1 MTMKISK
8 IMSAPAITVTEN
20 ESLET
25 AARKM
30 LDSGIGGLPVV
41 DANGDL
47 VGIVTE
53 SSFTARNKGVPF
65 STFRAPQLLGRW
77 ISGEGVDKIYQE
89 ARETPVS
96 DVMTGPVVTVSE
108 DETVT
113 RAVELML
120 KHDVNRLPVV
130 RDGRPVGIVAR
141 HDLLRMMMSDLD
153 DQR

>member
-41 DANGDL
+41 DANGKL

-89 ARETPVS
+89 ARATPVA
-96 DVMTGPVVTVSE
+96 DVMAGPVVTVSE
-108 DETVT
+108 NDTVT

-141 HDLLRMMMSDLD
+141 HDLLRMMMADLD

>member
-8 IMSAPAITVTEN
+8 IMSAPVITVTEN

-108 DETVT
+108 YETVT

>member
-1 MTMKISK
+1 MTIKLRS
-8 IMSAPAITVTEN
+8 IMSSPPITVTEAD
-20 ESLET
+20 SLES

-30 LDSGIGGLPVV
+30 LDAGIGCLPVV
-41 DANGDL
+41 GADGKI

-77 ISGEGVDKIYQE
+77 ISGDGVEKIYEE
-89 ARETPVS
+89 ARSTPVS
-96 DVMTGPVVTVSE
+96 EIMSKPVVTVNE
-108 DETVT
+108 DDGVT

-130 RDGRPVGIVAR
+130 RDGKPVGIVAR
-141 HDLLRMMMSDLD
+141 HDLLRMMLSDLD
-153 DQR
+153 AQE

>member
-1 MTMKISK
+1 MTIKLRS
-8 IMSAPAITVTEN
+8 IMSSPPITVTEAD
-20 ESLET
+20 SLEA

-30 LDSGIGGLPVV
+30 LDAGIGCLPVV
-41 DANGDL
+41 GADGKI

-77 ISGEGVDKIYQE
+77 ISGDGVEKIYEE
-89 ARETPVS
+89 ARSTPVS
-96 DVMTGPVVTVSE
+96 EIMSKPVITVNE
-108 DETVT
+108 DDGVT

-130 RDGRPVGIVAR
+130 RDGEPVGIVAR
-141 HDLLRMMMSDLD
+141 HDLLRMMLSDLD
-153 DQR
+153 AQE

>member
-41 DANGDL
+41 DANGKL

-65 STFRAPQLLGRW
+65 STFRAPPLLGRR

-89 ARETPVS
+89 ARETPVA
-96 DVMTGPVVTVSE
+96 DVMAAPVVTVSE
-108 DETVT
+108 NDTVT

-141 HDLLRMMMSDLD
+141 HDLLRMMMADLD

>member
-41 DANGDL
+41 DANGKL

-53 SSFTARNKGVPF
+53 SSFTARSKGVPF
-65 STFRAPQLLGRW
+65 STFRAPHLLGRW

-89 ARETPVS
+89 ARETPVA
-96 DVMTGPVVTVSE
+96 DVMAGPVVTVSE
-108 DETVT
+108 NDTVT

-141 HDLLRMMMSDLD
+141 HDLLRMMMADLD

>member
-1 MTMKISK
+1 MKISK
-8 IMSAPAITVTEN
+8 IMSAPAITVTEH

-41 DANGDL
+41 NAEGKL

-89 ARETPVS
+89 ARETPVA
-96 DVMTGPVVTVSE
+96 DVMAGPVVTVSE
-108 DETVT
+108 DDTVT

-130 RDGRPVGIVAR
+130 RDGKPVGIVAR
-141 HDLLRMMMSDLD
+141 HDLLRMMLSDHD

>member
-8 IMSAPAITVTEN
+8 IMSAPAITGTEN

-41 DANGDL
+41 NAEGKL

-89 ARETPVS
+89 ARETPVA
-96 DVMTGPVVTVSE
+96 DVMAGPVVTVSE
-108 DETVT
+108 DDTVT

-130 RDGRPVGIVAR
+130 RDGKPVGIVAR
-141 HDLLRMMMSDLD
+141 HDLLRMMLSDHD